1 MEQRHVGVGRGDME
15 KQQYVVEVS
24 VVAAEVVGV
33 LVVAAEV
40 VALVVEVVGVL
51 VVVAEVVVVETRGR
65 RQGRYG
71 AIVLRGLCH
80 PRHHLC
86 HQIYIEYIV

>member
-1 MEQRHVGVGRGDME
+1 MIWSSSSSSCSSTRCI
-15 KQQYVVEVS
+15 S
-24 VVAAEVVGV
+24 VIAEVD
-33 LVVAAEV
+33 VV
-40 VALVVEVVGVL
+40 VVEVVGVL
-51 VVVAEVVVVETRGR
+51 VAAAGVVVVETRGR

-86 HQIYIEYIV
+86 H